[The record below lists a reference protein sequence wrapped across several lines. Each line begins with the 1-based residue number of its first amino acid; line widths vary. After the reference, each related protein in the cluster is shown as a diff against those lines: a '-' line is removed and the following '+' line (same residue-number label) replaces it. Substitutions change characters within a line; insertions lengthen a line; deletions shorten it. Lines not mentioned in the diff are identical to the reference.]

1 MSQQSIPFMYLP
13 AGPKMISGDGP
24 KAVFEIDG
32 LYPGYGLTVGNSLRR
47 VLLSSLPGAAV
58 TSVKI
63 KGISHEFSTKEGIME
78 DVIEIILNLK
88 QVRLKMEGSDSSAVL
103 TLSAKGEKEVGARDI
118 KVPTGVKIM
127 NPDQHIA
134 SLTDKKSELEAEI
147 TVEKGIG
154 YVPAEQGRKEKLDIG
169 VIAVDAIFTPIRKV
183 SYEVENM
190 RVGDRTDYN
199 RLRISIE
206 TDGTV
211 TPQEALNRASNIL
224 IDHFAALAGNFEIKE
239 KPDKKETAQAVG
251 EAEAKEEP
259 VKEKTEEIDPA
270 KIKIEDLKISARVS
284 KILLDNG
291 IKTVAGLLRKNEEDV
306 LGLEGMGEKGVKEIK
321 KEIGNYGLTFKK

>member
-1 MSQQSIPFMYLP
+1 MASNNTPFMYLP
-13 AGPKMISGDGP
+13 ASPKIVSREGAT

-47 VLLSSLPGAAV
+47 VLLSSLSGAAV

-63 KGISHEFSTKEGIME
+63 KGINHEFSTKEGVME

-88 QVRLKMEGSDSSAVL
+88 QVRFKMEGSDNAAVL
-103 TLSAKGEKEVGARDI
+103 TLSVKGEKEVKAGDI
-118 KVPTGVKIM
+118 ETPTGVKTI

-134 SLTDKKSELEAEI
+134 FLTDKKSELEAEI

-154 YVPAEQGRKEKLDIG
+154 YLPAERGKKEKLAIG
-169 VIAVDAIFTPIRKV
+169 VIAVDAIFTPVKKV
-183 SYEVENM
+183 SYEVESM

-199 RLRISIE
+199 RLRISVE
-206 TDGTV
+206 TDGTL
-211 TPQEALNRASNIL
+211 TPEEALNKSANIL
-224 IDHFAALAGNFEIKE
+224 IDHFAMLAGSFEAEEKKPAKE
-239 KPDKKETAQAVG
+239 EAAVG
-251 EAEAKEEP
+251 EKTPEEA
-259 VKEKTEEIDPA
+259 VKKKTEEIDPA
-270 KIKIEDLKISARVS
+270 KIKIEDLKISSRVV

-291 IKTVAGLLRKNEEDV
+291 IKTIAGLLRRNEEDI
-306 LGLEGMGEKGVKEIK
+306 LNFEGMGEKGVKEIK

>member
-1 MSQQSIPFMYLP
+1 MSQQNIPFMYLP
-13 AGPKMISGDGP
+13 SAPKVILNDGP

-47 VLLSSLPGAAV
+47 VLLSSLPGVAV

-78 DVIEIILNLK
+78 DVVEIILNFK
-88 QVRLKMEGSDSSAVL
+88 QVRLKMESSDNSAVL
-103 TLSAKGEKEVGARDI
+103 TLSAKGEKEIKARDI

-154 YVPAEQGRKEKLDIG
+154 YVPAEQGKKEKLDIG
-169 VIAVDAIFTPIRKV
+169 VIAVDAIFTPVKKV

-199 RLRISIE
+199 RLRVSIE

-211 TPQEALNRASNIL
+211 TPEEALNRAANIL
-224 IDHFAALAGNFEIKE
+224 IDHFAALAGNFEVKE
-239 KPDKKETAQAVG
+239 KPGKKEK
-251 EAEAKEEP
+251 AEETEVKEEP
-259 VKEKTEEIDPA
+259 AKEKSEEIDPA
-270 KIKIEDLKISARVS
+270 KIKIEDLKISARVA

-291 IKTVAGLLRKNEEDV
+291 IKTVAGLLRKNEEDI